1 MPPPRRRRRPPPPSP
16 PGFARGDAGRTPPPP
31 GSAPGDAGRPLPPP
45 ASAGWD
51 RVAAWYDRLVG
62 DEGSDYHRAV
72 LLPTALRLLDPRPGE
87 RFLDLCCGQ
96 GVLGRAL
103 LERQA
108 GSVLGVDA
116 SRRLIAAAR
125 ARGPRDPRL
134 RYLVADATRP
144 GDFGPPFDG
153 VACVMAA
160 QDLADLPGL
169 CRTMAAAL
177 RDGGRAV
184 LVLMHPCFRVPRQ
197 SAWGWDE
204 ARRIRYRRVDRYLTP
219 LRVPIATHPGRDPG
233 QHTVFYHRPLA
244 DYLNALGAAG
254 LAVTAAEEPR
264 SHRRI
269 QPGGRSRGENRAAE
283 EFPLF
288 LALRAVRLG

>member
-1 MPPPRRRRRPPPPSP
+1 MPPPPRRRRPYP
-16 PGFARGDAGRTPPPP
+16 PPPP
-31 GSAPGDAGRPLPPP
+31 GSAGGGAGRSPGPLR
-45 ASAGWD
+45 AAGWD
-51 RVAAWYDRLVG
+51 HVAAWYDRLVG
-62 DEGSDYHRAV
+62 DAGSDYHREV
-72 LLPTALRLLDPRPGE
+72 LLPVTLRLLDPQPGE
-87 RFLDLCCGQ
+87 RFIDLCCGQ
-96 GVLGRAL
+96 GVLARAL

-108 GSVLGVDA
+108 GFVLGVDA

-125 ARGPRDPRL
+125 GRGPRDPRL
-134 RYLVADATRP
+134 RYLVGDATRP
-144 GDFGPPFDG
+144 GDLGPPFDG
-153 VACVMAA
+153 AACVMAV
-160 QDLADLPGL
+160 QDVDDESALF
-169 CRTMAAAL
+169 RTMAAAL
-177 RDGGRAV
+177 RDGGRGV
-184 LVLMHPCFRVPRQ
+184 IVMMHPCFRVPRQ
-197 SAWGWDE
+197 SSWGWDE

-283 EFPLF
+283 EFPVF
-288 LALRAVRLG
+288 LALRVVRRA